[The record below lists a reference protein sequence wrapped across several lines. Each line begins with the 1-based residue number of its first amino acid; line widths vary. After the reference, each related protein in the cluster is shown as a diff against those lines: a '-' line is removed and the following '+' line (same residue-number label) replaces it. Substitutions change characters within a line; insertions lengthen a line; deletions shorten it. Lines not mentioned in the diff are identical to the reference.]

1 MVVEEEVLGVRRAY
15 YMRDNGGMRACYI
28 MEMKDMYI
36 FMYADGVI
44 GALYKCKRFSTV

>member
-36 FMYADGVI
+36 CMYADGVI